1 MGRNRDKHTSSSHN
15 NTGSKVAKL
24 DFPKYNGMDDHT
36 SLICKVEQYFDLKQI
51 RDRDS
56 YIWQHFT

>member
-1 MGRNRDKHTSSSHN
+1 MGRNRDKHTSGSHN
-15 NTGSKVAKL
+15 NMGSKVAKL

-36 SLICKVEQYFDLKQI
+36 SWIRRVEKYFNFKQI
-51 RDRDS
+51 KDREN